1 MALPGRQDAGST
13 PGRRE
18 AALIFSDK
26 SSNFLAVNIVQIT
39 PGAGGMY
46 CGNCFRDNALVAAW
60 RRAGHEAIMVPL
72 YLPLTLD
79 EADQSA
85 GQPIFFGG
93 VNVFLDQKSALYRK
107 APAWLR
113 HWLDSPAL
121 LRWAAGRA
129 AATRAND
136 VGEIMLSM
144 LQGEDGHQQREV
156 KDLMGWLK
164 TQPRRADLV
173 CLSNTLLTGLARPL
187 RHGLGV
193 PVVCQ
198 WQGEDS
204 YVDSLP
210 APYRERA
217 WQALRERAADVDLF
231 IAPSRYYAETMR
243 VRLGVP
249 AEKVRVVFN
258 GISLEGYGEG
268 PSSKVRR
275 AGPPVLGFFARMC
288 REKGLERL
296 VEAFLELK
304 QRNRVPGLQ
313 LRAGGGCGPADEP
326 FVAGL
331 KERLAAAGFA
341 GDAEFHPNLDR
352 TRKIEFYQSLSVLSV
367 PALYGEAF
375 GLYLVEAW
383 AAGVPVVQP
392 RHGAFPELIAATGG
406 GVVCEPSVEGL
417 ASALEKLLLAPDEL
431 RALGEAGRRA
441 MVERFTVERVA
452 GDFLAACAA
461 VRARR

>member
-1 MALPGRQDAGST
+1 M
-13 PGRRE
+13 
-18 AALIFSDK
+18 
-26 SSNFLAVNIVQIT
+26 NIVQIT

-60 RRAGHEAIMVPL
+60 RRASHEALMLPL

-113 HWLDSPAL
+113 RWLDRPAL
-121 LRWAAGRA
+121 LRWAGGRTA
-129 AATRAND
+129 KTRASD

-144 LQGEDGHQQREV
+144 LRGEDGHQQREV
-156 KDLMGWLK
+156 KELIGWLK
-164 TQPRRADLV
+164 AQPKRADLV
-173 CLSNTLLTGLARPL
+173 CLSNALLSGLARPL
-187 RHGLGV
+187 RQGLGV

-198 WQGEDS
+198 LQGEDS

-231 IAPSRYYAETMR
+231 IAPSRYYADTMR
-243 VRLGVP
+243 GRLGVT
-249 AEKVRVVFN
+249 AEKVRVVYN
-258 GISLEGYGEG
+258 GVSLEGYAGVQ
-268 PSSKVRR
+268 SSRSQVQSSS
-275 AGPPVLGFFARMC
+275 APVLGFFARMC
-288 REKGLERL
+288 REKGLDM
-296 VEAFLELK
+296 VVDAFVELK
-304 QRNRVPGLQ
+304 QRNRVANLQ
-313 LRAGGGCGPADEP
+313 LRMGGGCGPADEA

-331 KERLAAAGFA
+331 KERLATEGLAR
-341 GDAEFHPNLDR
+341 DAEFHPNLDR
-352 TRKIEFYQSLSVLSV
+352 KRKIEFYESLSVLSV

-375 GLYLVEAW
+375 GLYLLEAW

-392 RHGAFPELIAATGG
+392 RHGAVPELVAATGG
-406 GVVCEPSVEGL
+406 GVVCEPTALGL
-417 ASALEKLLLAPDEL
+417 ASALEKLLLAPEEL
-431 RALGEAGRRA
+431 RALGEAGQRA
-441 MVERFTVERVA
+441 VRERFTAERVA
-452 GDFLAACAA
+452 AEFLAACE
-461 VRARR
+461 VVTARR